1 MENIDN
7 LPPEFEQVIRQ
18 LYEIVYQQP
27 DQPISSQVSKL
38 IAEHAAY
45 RGALVLL
52 MAQMLDQPPVPGM
65 ITCEDCLEQLPAFV
79 DYEID
84 YGTRAAAHAYAPVW
98 WSLWTCTECL
108 EQYLE
113 LIALHTAIETGELR
127 PLAPSQATTR
137 TPISIDVLSPDTV
150 SPPTLMQRLQAP
162 LVVLL
167 KLSRQLLHTTLSA
180 RMQLGTA
187 MGEEAPEEMVLS
199 TREITTAAETVYTMT
214 VSLLLLPNNSAY
226 RIVVTVVPPPS
237 QGLATIKLD
246 DMVFTIPL
254 DQHGQAITPT
264 LTVASLTA
272 GEGPDLEVEL
282 TIPR

>member
-7 LPPEFEQVIRQ
+7 LSPEFEQVIHQ
-18 LYEIVYQQP
+18 LYEIVYQQS
-27 DQPISSQVSKL
+27 DMPISSQVSRL

-45 RGALVLL
+45 RGVLVLL
-52 MAQMLDQPPVPGM
+52 MAQMLDQPPVPTM
-65 ITCEDCLEQLPAFV
+65 INCEDCLEQLPAFV

-98 WSLWTCTECL
+98 WSLWTCAECL
-108 EQYLE
+108 AQYLE

-127 PLAPSQATTR
+127 PLAPPQCAPPTPVTT
-137 TPISIDVLSPDTV
+137 DALSPDTV
-150 SPPTLMQRLQAP
+150 SPPTLRQRLQAP

-167 KLSRQLLHTTLSA
+167 RLSRQLLHATLSA

-187 MGEEAPEEMVLS
+187 MGDEAREEMVLS
-199 TREITTAAETVYTMT
+199 TRKITTAAESVYTLT
-214 VSLLLLPNNSAY
+214 VSLLLLPNNSACQ
-226 RIVVTVVPPPS
+226 IVITVVPLP

-254 DQHGQAITPT
+254 DQQGQAITPT
-264 LTVASLTA
+264 LPVASLTA

-282 TIPR
+282 TIPG